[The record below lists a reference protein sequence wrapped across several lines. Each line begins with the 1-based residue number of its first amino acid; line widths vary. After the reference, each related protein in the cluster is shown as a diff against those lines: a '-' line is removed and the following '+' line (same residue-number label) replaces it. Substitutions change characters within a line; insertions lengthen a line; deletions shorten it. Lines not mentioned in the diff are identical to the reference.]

1 MVSSY
6 ESVPFGW
13 LFISFCWK
21 NAECE
26 RLNMKGMSCPHALLK
41 NQKFK
46 DLVGTTKSEKEKIKD
61 KNRNFTEVN
70 HWDLEAEDIIQLQD
84 FLISN
89 LQ

>member
-1 MVSSY
+1 
-6 ESVPFGW
+6 
-13 LFISFCWK
+13 
-21 NAECE
+21 
-26 RLNMKGMSCPHALLK
+26 MKGMSFLHALLK

-46 DLVGTTKSEKEKIKD
+46 TLVGTTKSEKEKIKD
-61 KNRNFTEVN
+61 KNKSFTEVN